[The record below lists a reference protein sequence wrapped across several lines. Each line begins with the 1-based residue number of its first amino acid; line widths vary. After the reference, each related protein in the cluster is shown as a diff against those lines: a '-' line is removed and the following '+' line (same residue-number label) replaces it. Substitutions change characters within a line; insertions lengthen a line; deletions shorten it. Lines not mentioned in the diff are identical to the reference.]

1 MVIFTDKNDGRC
13 SGMEVEN
20 SWHHLIKRVMKANT
34 VNRKEEEQ
42 INSQQDFEK
51 SELMQLFESELRN
64 PYRGHEDL
72 INAILEEE

>member
-1 MVIFTDKNDGRC
+1 
-13 SGMEVEN
+13 
-20 SWHHLIKRVMKANT
+20 MKANF

-42 INSQQDFEK
+42 QAGSQQDFEK

-64 PYRGHEDL
+64 PFRGQIDL